1 MPRAN
6 RHYIPGQVWHI
17 TRMCHKKEFLL
28 KFARDRQNWLRWL
41 FEAKKRFGLRILN
54 YIITS
59 NHIHLLAV
67 DDGERDVIPR
77 SLQLIAGR
85 TGQEYNQRKGRK
97 GAFWEDRYHA
107 TAVESGSHLIQCIVY
122 IDLNMVRTGII
133 DHPSQWSAS
142 GYNEMQNPRQRYTLI
157 DYRRLAHLLG
167 YEGIDDIREAHR
179 VWVEDALKGGKY
191 NVRDYKWTESVAVG
205 SGDFVEKTK
214 EKLGIKIKG
223 RKITENNGVYELKE
237 SNTTAYGNDYS
248 NKIDAIR
255 SENTYF
261 WESIPCKSEG

>member
-1 MPRAN
+1 M
-6 RHYIPGQVWHI
+6 
-17 TRMCHKKEFLL
+17 
-28 KFARDRQNWLRWL
+28 KFARDRQTWLRWL

-77 SLQLIAGR
+77 SL
-85 TGQEYNQRKGRK
+85 
-97 GAFWEDRYHA
+97 
-107 TAVESGSHLIQCIVY
+107 
-122 IDLNMVRTGII
+122 
-133 DHPSQWSAS
+133 
-142 GYNEMQNPRQRYTLI
+142 
-157 DYRRLAHLLG
+157 HLLG